1 MPLWWAERAW
11 LGGPGTQPDVLLDV
25 KEGRFASVTPGV
37 TDPPPGAER
46 LPGLTMP
53 GMANTHSHA
62 FHRALRGRTHER
74 SGSFWTWREMMYEVA
89 AGLDP
94 ESYERLA
101 RAVYA
106 EMALA
111 GFTAVGEF
119 HYLHHGPGGVPYSD
133 PNEMGLALIRAAEGA
148 GIRLT
153 LLDALYL
160 QGGFNAPLAGPQL
173 RFSDKDVE
181 GWAVRVSQLAS
192 GRRLRIGAALH
203 SVRAV
208 GADQIAIASGWAADR
223 GFPLHA
229 HVSEQ
234 QAEQRD
240 CLERLGRSPLGVFG
254 DVGAL
259 GARFTA
265 VHGNHF
271 SAADISLLASAGGGL
286 CACPTTERDLGD
298 GIGPFHA
305 VHAAGVPLSVGTD
318 SHTVIDG
325 FEEVR
330 AMEMDSRS
338 ASEQRGRFTPAAL
351 AEAVTAG
358 GMAAIGWD
366 AGSLAPGRLADFV
379 NIRMDG
385 VRTAG
390 ADPGQV
396 ASAVFAATAADVHTV
411 VVGGEPVV
419 EEGRHLLVPGAA
431 AEMDRAVRA
440 LAG

>member
-1 MPLWWAERAW
+1 ME
-11 LGGPGTQPDVLLDV
+11 V

-37 TDPPPGAER
+37 TVPPPGTER

-62 FHRALRGRTHER
+62 FHRALRARTHER
-74 SGSFWTWREMMYEVA
+74 AGSFWTWRERMYEVA
-89 AGLDP
+89 ARLDP
-94 ESYERLA
+94 VAYERLA

-133 PNEMGLALIRAAEGA
+133 PNEMGRAVIQAAAGS

-160 QGGFNAPLAGPQL
+160 QGGFGTPLAGPQL
-173 RFSDKDVE
+173 RFGDGDAD
-181 GWAVRVSQLAS
+181 GWATRVSQLAD
-192 GRRLRIGAALH
+192 GDRLRIGAAVH
-203 SVRAV
+203 SVRAAA
-208 GADQIAIASGWAADR
+208 ADQITIAAGWAAER
-223 GFPLHA
+223 GLQLHT

-234 QAEQRD
+234 EAEQRD
-240 CLERLGRSPLGVFG
+240 CLERLGRSPLAVLG
-254 DVGAL
+254 DAGAL
-259 GARFTA
+259 GPRFTA

-271 SAADISLLASAGGGL
+271 AASDISLLASSGGGL

-305 VHAAGVPLSVGTD
+305 VHAAGVPISVGTD
-318 SHTVIDG
+318 SHAVIDG

-330 AMEMDSRS
+330 ALEMDSRS
-338 ASEQRGRFTPAAL
+338 ASEQRGRFSPHVL
-351 AEAVTAG
+351 AEAVTAR

-366 AGSLAPGRLADFV
+366 AGALELGRLADFV

-390 ADPGQV
+390 VNAALV
-396 ASAVFAATAADVHTV
+396 ASVIFAASADDVHTV

-419 EEGRHLLVPGAA
+419 LEGRHLLVPDAA
-431 AEMDRAVRA
+431 TELDEAVRTLVA
-440 LAG
+440 

>member
-1 MPLWWAERAW
+1 MPFWWAERAW
-11 LGGPGTQPDVLLDV
+11 LGGPDTEPDVLLEV
-25 KEGRFASVTPGV
+25 KESRFVSVTPGV
-37 TDPPPGAER
+37 TLPPPGTER
-46 LPGLTMP
+46 LPGITMP

-74 SGSFWTWREMMYEVA
+74 SGTFWTWRDLMYEVA

-94 ESYERLA
+94 PGYERLA

-119 HYLHHGPGGVPYSD
+119 HYLHHGPEGVPYSD
-133 PNEMGLALIRAAEGA
+133 PNEMGRALIRAAAAA

-153 LLDALYL
+153 LLDGLYL
-160 QGGFNAPLAGPQL
+160 QGGFDAPLTGPQL
-173 RFSDKDVE
+173 RFGDRDADS
-181 GWAVRVSQLAS
+181 WAARVSLLE
-192 GRRLRIGAALH
+192 GGDRLRIGAAVH
-203 SVRAV
+203 SVRA
-208 GADQIAIASGWAADR
+208 ASPDQISIAAGWAAGR
-223 GFPLHA
+223 EWPLHA

-234 QAEQRD
+234 QAEHRG
-240 CLERLGRSPLGVFG
+240 CLERLGRTPLRVL
-254 DVGAL
+254 DDAGAL
-259 GARFTA
+259 GPRFTA

-271 SAADISLLASAGGGL
+271 SAGDISRLAAGGGGL

-318 SHTVIDG
+318 SHAVIDG
-325 FEEVR
+325 FEEAR

-338 ASEQRGRFTPAAL
+338 ASEQRGRFAPEVL
-351 AEAVTAG
+351 AGAVTAS

-366 AGSLAPGRLADFV
+366 AGRLAPGRLADFV

-390 ADPGQV
+390 VNPALV
-396 ASAVFAATAADVHTV
+396 AGVIFAAGAADVHTV

-419 EEGRHLLVPGAA
+419 AGGRHLLLPDAA
-431 AEMDRAVRA
+431 TELDQAIRA
-440 LAG
+440 LVA

>member
-11 LGGPGTQPDVLLDV
+11 LGGSGTQPGVLLEV

-37 TDPPPGAER
+37 TDPPPGTER

-62 FHRALRGRTHER
+62 FHRALRGRTHEH
-74 SGSFWTWREMMYEVA
+74 SGSFWTWRELMYEVA

-94 ESYERLA
+94 GSYERLA

-148 GIRLT
+148 GVRLT

-160 QGGFNAPLAGPQL
+160 QGGFDAPLAGAQL
-173 RFSDKDVE
+173 RFGDRDAE
-181 GWAVRVSQLAS
+181 GWAARVSELA
-192 GRRLRIGAALH
+192 GGDGVRIGAAVH

-208 GADQIAIASGWAADR
+208 SADEIVIAAGWATDR
-223 GFPLHA
+223 GLPLHA

-234 QAEQRD
+234 QAEQRE
-240 CLERLGRSPLGVFG
+240 CLERLGRSPLGVLG
-254 DVGAL
+254 DAGAL
-259 GARFTA
+259 GPAFTA

-271 SAADISLLASAGGGL
+271 SPVDISLLASAGGGV

-305 VHAAGVPLSVGTD
+305 VHTAGVPLSVGTD
-318 SHTVIDG
+318 SHAVIDG
-325 FEEVR
+325 FEEAR
-330 AMEMDSRS
+330 ALEMDSRS
-338 ASEQRGRFTPAAL
+338 TSGQRGRFTPDGL

-390 ADPGQV
+390 VDPAQL
-396 ASAVFAATAADVHTV
+396 ASVIFVATAADVHTV
-411 VVGGEPVV
+411 VVGGERLV
-419 EEGRHLLVPGAA
+419 EEGRHLLVEDAA
-431 AEMDRAVRA
+431 YEMDQAIRTLVA
-440 LAG
+440 

>member
-1 MPLWWAERAW
+1 MPFWWAERAW
-11 LGGPGTQPDVLLDV
+11 LGGPGTQPDVLLEV

-37 TDPPPGAER
+37 TVPPPGTER
-46 LPGLTMP
+46 LPGVTMP
-53 GMANTHSHA
+53 GLANTHSHA

-74 SGSFWTWREMMYEVA
+74 AGSFWTWRELMYEVA
-89 AGLDP
+89 ARLDP
-94 ESYERLA
+94 GAYERLA

-133 PNEMGLALIRAAEGA
+133 PNEMGLAVIRAAAAA
-148 GIRLT
+148 GVRLT

-160 QGGFNAPLAGPQL
+160 QGGFDAPLAGPQL
-173 RFSDKDVE
+173 RFGDGDAD
-181 GWAVRVSQLAS
+181 GWAARVSRLA
-192 GRRLRIGAALH
+192 GGDRLRIGAAVH
-203 SVRAV
+203 SVRAA
-208 GADQIAIASGWAADR
+208 GADQIMIAAGWAADR
-223 GFPLHA
+223 GVPLHA

-234 QAEQRD
+234 LAEQRG
-240 CLERLGRSPLGVFG
+240 CLERLGRSPLAVLG
-254 DVGAL
+254 DAGAL
-259 GARFTA
+259 GPRFTA

-271 SAADISLLASAGGGL
+271 SAADISLLAAVGGGL

-318 SHTVIDG
+318 SHAAIDG
-325 FEEVR
+325 FEEAR

-338 ASEQRGRFTPAAL
+338 ASEQRGRFTPDVL

-358 GMAAIGWD
+358 GMTAIGWD

-379 NIRMDG
+379 NVRMDG

-390 ADPGQV
+390 VNPALV
-396 ASAVFAATAADVHTV
+396 ASVIFAATADDVHTV

-419 EEGRHLLVPGAA
+419 VEGRHLLVPDAA
-431 AEMDRAVRA
+431 IELDRAIRTLVA
-440 LAG
+440 